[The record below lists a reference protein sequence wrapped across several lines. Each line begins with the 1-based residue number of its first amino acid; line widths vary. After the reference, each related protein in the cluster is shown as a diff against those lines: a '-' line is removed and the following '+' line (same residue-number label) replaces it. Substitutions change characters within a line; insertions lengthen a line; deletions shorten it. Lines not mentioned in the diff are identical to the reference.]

1 MRRKGKAVASDVVV
15 RIMRMKRRVVAVVVA
30 VVVAARKKK
39 AMAVAATAVRT
50 TAVRTT
56 AVRTTAMR
64 TTAVRTTAVRTTAV
78 VAAAKTP
85 SNSCPIRKKP
95 SSTSTSILTS
105 WTTSTTL
112 SIMESPKR
120 FFLFILSVFLSYPL
134 FLSFLFSFLD
144 SITLKSSIMLLVR
157 S

>member
-15 RIMRMKRRVVAVVVA
+15 RIVRMKRRVVAVVVA

-39 AMAVAATAVRT
+39 AMAVAATAV
-50 TAVRTT
+50 
-56 AVRTTAMR
+56 R

>member
-15 RIMRMKRRVVAVVVA
+15 RIVRMKRRVVA

-39 AMAVAATAVRT
+39 AMAVAATAVRP
-50 TAVRTT
+50 
-56 AVRTTAMR
+56 
-64 TTAVRTTAVRTTAV
+64 TAV

>member
-15 RIMRMKRRVVAVVVA
+15 RIMRMKRRAVA

-39 AMAVAATAVRT
+39 AMAVAA
-50 TAVRTT
+50 
-56 AVRTTAMR
+56 
-64 TTAVRTTAVRTTAV
+64 TAVRTTAV

-144 SITLKSSIMLLVR
+144 SITLKSSIMLLER

>member
-15 RIMRMKRRVVAVVVA
+15 RIVRMKRRAVAVAVA

-39 AMAVAATAVRT
+39 AMAVAA
-50 TAVRTT
+50 
-56 AVRTTAMR
+56 
-64 TTAVRTTAVRTTAV
+64 TAVRTTAV

-144 SITLKSSIMLLVR
+144 SITLKSSIMLLER

>member
-15 RIMRMKRRVVAVVVA
+15 RIVRMKRRAVA

-39 AMAVAATAVRT
+39 AMAVAA
-50 TAVRTT
+50 
-56 AVRTTAMR
+56 
-64 TTAVRTTAVRTTAV
+64 TAVRTTAV

>member
-30 VVVAARKKK
+30 ARKKK
-39 AMAVAATAVRT
+39 AMAVAA
-50 TAVRTT
+50 
-56 AVRTTAMR
+56 
-64 TTAVRTTAVRTTAV
+64 TAVRTTAVRTTAV

>member
-15 RIMRMKRRVVAVVVA
+15 RIMRMKRRAVA

-39 AMAVAATAVRT
+39 AMAVAA
-50 TAVRTT
+50 
-56 AVRTTAMR
+56 
-64 TTAVRTTAVRTTAV
+64 TAVRTTAV

>member
-15 RIMRMKRRVVAVVVA
+15 RIVRMKRRVVAVVVA

-39 AMAVAATAVRT
+39 AMAVAA
-50 TAVRTT
+50 
-56 AVRTTAMR
+56 
-64 TTAVRTTAVRTTAV
+64 TAVRTTAVRTTAV

>member
-39 AMAVAATAVRT
+39 AMAVVA
-50 TAVRTT
+50 
-56 AVRTTAMR
+56 
-64 TTAVRTTAVRTTAV
+64 AVRTTAV

-105 WTTSTTL
+105 WTTSMTL